1 MEKMR
6 LFVGTICP
14 YCTVVKNFIDQN
26 NIEGIEIVNINK
38 DKEARDYLLEKGG
51 MQQVPCLFVGDKP
64 IYESQDIMDYLKKEF
79 L

>member
-14 YCTVVKNFIDQN
+14 YCTAVKNFIAEN

-64 IYESQDIMDYLKKEF
+64 IYESQDIMNYLREKF